1 MATASLGRLTLD
13 LVAQIGQFVEP
24 MNKAE
29 RKAKESTDK
38 MGKAFSNF
46 KDQMNQALGGS
57 QIGSA
62 IDGITGKLD
71 VLKGGVLT
79 ASAALAGMAVGG
91 SVVALGGLAAM
102 SIEIAKSNMEL
113 AQFAAISNT
122 SVQSFQGLAGAA
134 QTFGFSQEKVSDMM
148 KDFNEKIGEFASLV
162 LVELLTFFEQIAVK
176 TEGGAAGAK
185 KLAEEMSKM
194 DGVEALQTY
203 VNKLE
208 EAGVNQQQM
217 CF

>member
-79 ASAALAGMAVGG
+79 ASAALAGR
-91 SVVALGGLAAM
+91 
-102 SIEIAKSNMEL
+102 
-113 AQFAAISNT
+113 
-122 SVQSFQGLAGAA
+122 QS
-134 QTFGFSQEKVSDMM
+134 
-148 KDFNEKIGEFASLV
+148 
-162 LVELLTFFEQIAVK
+162 
-176 TEGGAAGAK
+176 
-185 KLAEEMSKM
+185 
-194 DGVEALQTY
+194 
-203 VNKLE
+203 
-208 EAGVNQQQM
+208 
-217 CF
+217 